1 MEEGVDEMTDA
12 TKQTIVDTAIKVAGD
27 FGVPVV
33 ILAAFIWMAREAA
46 TTLHGT
52 VVVPIVASHTEF
64 LESTRDTLHEI
75 GRTQAQQA
83 ETLKEMAISQIEIKQ
98 AVLRSGTKPTLGND

>member
-1 MEEGVDEMTDA
+1 MTDA

-52 VVVPIVASHTEF
+52 VVVPIVTSHTEF

-83 ETLKEMAISQIEIKQ
+83 ETLKELAISQIEIKQ
-98 AVLRSGTKPTLGND
+98 AVLRSGTKQTLGHD

>member
-1 MEEGVDEMTDA
+1 MTDA

-52 VVVPIVASHTEF
+52 VVIPIVSSHTEF
-64 LESTRDTLHEI
+64 LESTRDTLKEI
-75 GRTQAQQA
+75 GKTQSQQA
-83 ETLKEMAISQIEIKQ
+83 ETLKELAISQIEIKQ
-98 AVLRSGTKPTLGND
+98 AVLRSGTRATLE